1 MSVIENNVDQALK
14 ILRVKGYPTQFA
26 LGYIIGLL
34 FSDLNDQEL
43 ADLYTKLEALP
54 YKNV

>member
-1 MSVIENNVDQALK
+1 MNKIENNVDQALK
-14 ILRVKGYPTQFA
+14 IVKLKGYPTQYA

-34 FSDLNDQEL
+34 FSDLDDQEL

-54 YKNV
+54 HKNV

>member
-1 MSVIENNVDQALK
+1 MNKIENNVDQALK
-14 ILRVKGYPTQFA
+14 ILKIKGYPTQYA

-34 FSDLNDQEL
+34 FSNLDDQQL

-54 YKNV
+54 HKNV